1 MTSNNQPDA
10 ARLSPAAL
18 AQIRAFQQNEVT
30 AVSYTHLISTPE
42 EDLAVILA

>member
-18 AQIRAFQQNEVT
+18 AQIRAFQQNT
-30 AVSYTHLISTPE
+30 SAIS
-42 EDLAVILA
+42 A